1 MQETCYNGFMDEES
15 AIRERFQNLAWAFDE
30 RMRRLY
36 AASEAKVLGHGGIT
50 LVQKATGVARN
61 SIKLGLKELLRSQ
74 QEGQKEDN
82 ANRRLRR
89 IGGGRKATVKDD
101 KKLLAAIES
110 LVEPVTRGDPES
122 VLRWTCKS
130 LRQLESE
137 LKSQGYVVSHT
148 SIGDLLR
155 KLGYSLQGNRKTLEG
170 GDHPDRN
177 TQFEFINARAE
188 DAIRNGQ
195 PVISVDTKKKEL
207 VGQYKNGGKELRPKG
222 EPEEVKVYDFVDKDL
237 GRANPY
243 GVYDIKNNLGWV
255 TVGTDHDTASFAV
268 STIRRWWFGMG
279 KDLYPGARELLITA
293 DGGGSNG
300 SRVRLW
306 KLELQKLA
314 NELGIPVRVSH
325 FPPGTSKW
333 NKIEHRLFSYISMN
347 WRGKPLISH
356 ETIVNLIAATTT
368 KKGLKVKAELD
379 SGHYPKGIKVTD
391 EELETVRIFRDDFH
405 GECNYSILPNEN

>member
-1 MQETCYNGFMDEES
+1 MDEES

-379 SGHYPKGIKVTD
+379 SGQYPKGIKVTD

-405 GECNYSILPNEN
+405 GEWNYSILPNEN

>member
-1 MQETCYNGFMDEES
+1 MDIES
-15 AIRERFQNLAWAFDE
+15 AIRERFQNLEWALDE
-30 RMRRLY
+30 RLRRLH

-74 QEGQKEDN
+74 QEGVAEDN
-82 ANRRLRR
+82 ARRLRR
-89 IGGGRKATVKDD
+89 IGGGRKASVKDD
-101 KKLLAAIES
+101 ARLLTALES

-137 LKSQGYVVSHT
+137 LRSQGYVVSHT

-155 KLGYSLQGNRKTLEG
+155 KMGYSLQGNRKTLEG
-170 GDHPDRN
+170 GEHPDRN
-177 TQFEFINARAE
+177 AQFEFINARAE
-188 DAIRNGQ
+188 DAMRDKQ

-222 EPEEVKVYDFVDKDL
+222 KPEEVKVYDFVDKEL

-243 GVYDIKNNLGWV
+243 GVYDIANNLGWV
-255 TVGTDHDTASFAV
+255 SVGTDHDTASFAV
-268 STIRRWWFGMG
+268 ATIRRWWFGMG
-279 KDLYPGARELLITA
+279 KELYPGVRELFITA

-306 KLELQKLA
+306 KVELQKLA
-314 NELGIPVRVSH
+314 NELGVPIRVSH

-347 WRGKPLISH
+347 WRGKPLVSH

-368 KKGLKVKAELD
+368 RKGLKVKAELD
-379 SGHYPKGIKVTD
+379 SGLYPKGIKITD
-391 EELETVRIFRDDFH
+391 EEIETVRIFREDFH
-405 GECNYSILPNEN
+405 GEWNYSILPTET

>member
-1 MQETCYNGFMDEES
+1 MDIES
-15 AIRERFQNLAWAFDE
+15 AIRERFQNLEWTFDE
-30 RMRRLY
+30 RLRRLF

-61 SIKLGLKELLRSQ
+61 SIKLGLKELLSSQ
-74 QEGQKEDN
+74 NEGVAEDD
-82 ANRRLRR
+82 ASRRLRR
-89 IGGGRKATVKDD
+89 KGGGRKASVKDD
-101 KKLLAAIES
+101 KKLIAALES

-130 LRQLESE
+130 LRQLETE
-137 LKSQGYVVSHT
+137 LRSQGYVVSHT

-155 KLGYSLQGNRKTLEG
+155 KMGYSLQGNRKTLEG
-170 GDHPDRN
+170 GEHPDRN
-177 TQFEFINARAE
+177 AQFEFINARAE
-188 DAIRNGQ
+188 DAVRNGQ

-222 EPEEVKVYDFVDKDL
+222 EPEEVKVYDFVDKEL

-243 GVYDIKNNLGWV
+243 GVYDIANNLGWV
-255 TVGTDHDTASFAV
+255 SVGTDHDTANFAV

-279 KDLYPGARELLITA
+279 KELYPGARELLITA
-293 DGGGSNG
+293 DGGGSTG

-306 KLELQKLA
+306 KVELQNLA

-325 FPPGTSKW
+325 VPPGTSKW

-347 WRGKPLISH
+347 RRGKPLVSH

-368 KKGLKVKAELD
+368 RKGLKVKAELD
-379 SGHYPKGIKVTD
+379 SGLYPKGVKATD
-391 EELETVRIFRDDFH
+391 KELETIHILREDFH
-405 GECNYSILPNEN
+405 GEWNYSILPIEA